1 MTAKQLDTFVESA
14 PAVVAVNRESA
25 PFSRREPLPPAA
37 VPPRFTNLAKKKRR
51 RRRLWALTFLLV
63 LVAGGGTWW
72 WLRDPVPAVNPA
84 TLTAQVVRRDFSSAV
99 LATGAVKAQVGAEVR
114 VGARISGKVEKLR
127 ANIGDAVTAGQVIAE
142 LEKADLQAIVAQRTA
157 ELELAE
163 ARLAAVQSLLP
174 MEIEKAK
181 LDLTRWQASLT
192 LADHQLRRGSRLFES
207 QASSQ
212 EEIDLATERKSVAES
227 QLASARKAFEL
238 TETRYQEDLRQ
249 ATADVARARHA
260 LETAQVQLSYAT
272 LTAPISGVIGS
283 VSTQEGETVAAGM
296 NAPIFVTI
304 IDLNRLQVEAMVDEV
319 DIGKVHPGQRALFT
333 VDAFPARE
341 FPGKVVAIYPKA
353 VLLENVVYYDT
364 VIQIEGND
372 DKVLRPEMTASV
384 TISLDAKSGVLA
396 IPAKAVKRER
406 GKNFVYTA
414 GDGQPQAQ
422 EVKVGWKDG
431 PWIEVVSGLNEGD
444 TILQTAPIEKR
455 ETP

>member
-1 MTAKQLDTFVESA
+1 MTAKPLDTSIASA
-14 PAVVAVNRESA
+14 PAVVAANREAASL
-25 PFSRREPLPPAA
+25 SQRKPLAPAA
-37 VPPRFTNLAKKKRR
+37 VPPRFANLAKKKRQR
-51 RRRLWALTFLLV
+51 RRAWALAFLLV
-63 LVAGGGTWW
+63 AAAGGGVWRW
-72 WLRDPVPAVNPA
+72 FRAPIPEVDPAS
-84 TLTAQVVRRDFSSAV
+84 LTTQVVRRDFSSTV

-142 LEKADLQAIVAQRTA
+142 LEKADLQAIVAQRKA

-163 ARLAAVQSLLP
+163 ARLAAVESLFP

-181 LDLTRWQASLT
+181 LDLTRWEATLT
-192 LADHQLRRGSRLFES
+192 LAEQQLRRDSSLLEAN
-207 QASSQ
+207 ASSQ
-212 EEIDLATERKSVAES
+212 EELDLATERKSVAES

-238 TETRYQEDLRQ
+238 TQARYQEELRQ
-249 ATADVARARHA
+249 ATADVTRAGHA

-304 IDLNRLQVEAMVDEV
+304 IDLHRLQVEAMVDEV
-319 DIGKVHPGQRALFT
+319 DIGKVHPGQRAVFT

-341 FPGKVVAIYPKA
+341 FPGQVVAIYPKA

-364 VIQIEGND
+364 VIEIEGND
-372 DKVLRPEMTASV
+372 DNVLRPEMTASV
-384 TISLDAKSGVLA
+384 TILLDAKSGVLA
-396 IPAKAVKRER
+396 VPAKAVKRER
-406 GKNFVYTA
+406 GKNFVYLA
-414 GDGQPQAQ
+414 GDGPPQPR
-422 EVKVGWKDG
+422 EVKIGWKDG
-431 PWIEVVSGLNEGD
+431 PWIEVVSGLSEGEI
-444 TILQTAPIEKR
+444 ILQTAPVEKR

>member
-1 MTAKQLDTFVESA
+1 MTANQLDTPVESPPAPVRANREAAPQERRKPLLPA
-14 PAVVAVNRESA
+14 PAA
-25 PFSRREPLPPAA
+25 
-37 VPPRFTNLAKKKRR
+37 PRFTNLAKKKRR
-51 RRRLWALTFLLV
+51 RRRLWAWAFLLV
-63 LVAGGGTWW
+63 LVAGGVTWL

-84 TLTAQVVRRDFSSAV
+84 SLTTQVVRREFSSTV

-127 ANIGDAVTAGQVIAE
+127 ANIGDAVKTGQVIAE
-142 LEKADLQAIVAQRTA
+142 LEKADLQAVVAQRKA
-157 ELELAE
+157 ELELAK
-163 ARLAAVQSLLP
+163 AKLAAVQSLLP

-181 LDLTRWQASLT
+181 LDLARWQATLI
-192 LADHQLRRGSRLFES
+192 LADQQIRRSSLLFQS
-207 QASSQ
+207 SASSQ
-212 EEIDLATERKSVAES
+212 EELDLATERRAVAES
-227 QLASARKAFEL
+227 QVASARKAHEL
-238 TETRYQEDLRQ
+238 AQTRYQEDLKQ
-249 ATADVARARHA
+249 ATVDVTRAGHA
-260 LETAQVQLSYAT
+260 LETSQVQLSYAT

-304 IDLNRLQVEAMVDEV
+304 IDLKRLQVEAMVDEV
-319 DIGKVHPGQRALFT
+319 DIGKVHPGQRATFT

-341 FPGKVVAIYPKA
+341 FPGQVVAIYPKA
-353 VLLENVVYYDT
+353 VLQENVVYYDT
-364 VIQIEGND
+364 VIEIEGND

-406 GKNFVYTA
+406 GKNFVYA
-414 GDGQPQAQ
+414 GGDGQPQAR
-422 EVKVGWKDG
+422 EIKVGWKDG